1 MLHLLSVYDIFDPI
15 CLLLVS
21 VSRYWRYD
29 EELRAIESDYPK
41 PISRWGNVPPSPRGA
56 FLSDDGGKFDPVFSL
71 ATGIKRMIFP
81 LSLLP
86 FSPNRP
92 LLSS

>member
-1 MLHLLSVYDIFDPI
+1 MLNVLSVYDKFNPI
-15 CLLLVS
+15 CLLLVF

-29 EELRAIESDYPK
+29 EELRAIESGYPK

-56 FLSDDGGKFDPVFSL
+56 FLSEDGGKFDPVFLL
-71 ATGIKRMIFP
+71 ATRIKIITFP